1 MPKLM
6 AELKGDRRLLA
17 AIQDVKDAFAGGREV
32 DFALQAGGMVIMTRW
47 KELAPHK
54 ENPLR
59 GSPRSRGST
68 GNYMRSIHMEVEA
81 GKAVMIGTDITK
93 ADEGEAAPYPV
104 ILEYGSKRQPPYP
117 SARPAFDEKALEA
130 IEVVRKAYTRIV
142 RAKAKG
148 TI

>member
-6 AELKGDRRLLA
+6 AELKGDKRLLA
-17 AIQDVKDAFAGGREV
+17 SMQDLKDAFAGGREV

-59 GSPRSRGST
+59 GSPRSKGST

-81 GKAVMIGTDITK
+81 GKAVMIGTDISK
-93 ADEGEAAPYPV
+93 ADEGEAEPYPV
-104 ILEYGSKRQPPYP
+104 SLEYGTKRMPPYP
-117 SARPAFDEKALEA
+117 SARPAFDEKALQA
-130 IEVVRKAYTRIV
+130 IETIRKGYKRII
-142 RAKAKG
+142 RAKARG
-148 TI
+148 SI

>member
-17 AIQDVKDAFAGGREV
+17 AMQDVKDAFAGGREV
-32 DFALQAGGMVIMTRW
+32 DFALQVGGMVIMTRW

-59 GSPRSRGST
+59 GSPHSKGST

-93 ADEGEAAPYPV
+93 ADEDETAPYPV
-104 ILEYGSKRQPPYP
+104 SLEYGTRRMPAYP
-117 SARPAFDEKALEA
+117 SAGPAFDEKKGEALET
-130 IEVVRKAYTRIV
+130 VGKAYKRAI

-148 TI
+148 AI